1 MQNVALIASDEIRTY
16 FEDLEKKADNCY
28 ALVEKVRKAGFD
40 PSDSPEI
47 PRAKDL
53 AERVEAQVGPEGIA
67 PRIREVSE
75 DNDRESTALIIAR
88 ELAGKLKAEIG
99 LEKALEQ
106 AVRTSLSILT
116 EGVLVAPTEGVV
128 KVSTLEN
135 SNNTKCA
142 SIYYAGPIRAAGGT
156 AQALSVLI
164 ADVVRRELGLD
175 SYIPTAA
182 EIERYKEEIPLYK
195 RAVNLQYVPSPEE
208 IHTIVTS
215 CPICVTGERTDKLEV
230 AGNRD
235 LPRVETNS
243 LRGGACLVLA
253 EGLCLKAAKVLK
265 HVDKLGIS
273 GWDFLRK
280 YTEKKRESASGNV
293 KEHKYLKDVLAGRPI
308 FAFPDKPGSFRLR
321 YGRSRTGGL
330 ASMSLHP
337 STMLIL
343 DSFAAIGTQ
352 LKIQLPGKA
361 TATTPCDTIEGPSVI
376 LQNGKFTRLDDYKQA
391 LEVVNQVKEIVD
403 LGELLI
409 PVGEF
414 LENNHPLQPS
424 GWCDEWWDL
433 VVKSKDI
440 DKYNGDNSF
449 SSLFVFCKQNNIPL
463 HPKFTFN
470 WTDLDCKEIL
480 DLRNQLIR
488 TGSDVVKNNFSQR
501 FKEIFVKLGLFFE
514 IKENYIVLDEGYEPL
529 ITLLGIENIGGSLSA
544 KEISVETDE
553 ALALVSELSGVQ
565 IKCKS
570 PTRIGASMGRPEK
583 ANERRLKPPPHVLF
597 PLGDSGGNQRLIN
610 TALKERP
617 YRQGFTQGKLGSIEM
632 VTQLRYCRKC
642 NEETISLRCCESLT
656 MVKEDAKKR
665 IVDVSEIV
673 TKAMN
678 NAKVGILPKI
688 KGIKE
693 LKSGPKIP
701 ESLEKGILRSKYDL
715 RVYKD
720 GTLRYDMIDL
730 PITHFYPR
738 EIGLSIEKALELGYT
753 RDVNDKKLES
763 GDQLLEL
770 KVQDLIVS
778 KNSGPWLIKVANFVN
793 DELVRLYDS
802 EPFYDVNANSDMHEL
817 IGNLLICLSPHTSA
831 GVLTRLIGFTSAKAQ
846 YGHPF
851 LHAAKR
857 RNCDG
862 DEDSIMLL
870 LDGLLNFSDSFV
882 PTTRG
887 GTMDIPR
894 VLSTRIDPIE
904 IDSEAH
910 NVELNSS
917 YPLEFYEHAEKTSNP
932 NAVLD
937 YLDTVSKRLESPE
950 QYEGYSFTHSSS
962 DINLGPNE
970 SRYVTLGSMKSKAI
984 ASLEL
989 AKKTRASDAT
999 YVAEQ
1004 TIEKH
1009 FIRDIIGNLR
1019 SFSTQGVRC
1028 KKCNIKYRRPPL
1040 KDSCVCGGPLQLNIS
1055 PASVAKYRKIA
1066 GEIAQTYGSR
1076 KFIKQRL
1083 ELAFSAIEETL
1094 ENEQN
1099 ADKVIQ
1105 SVIRIIE
1112 KINQK

>member
-1 MQNVALIASDEIRTY
+1 MSVALIVSNEMEAY
-16 FEDLEKKADNCY
+16 FEDLEKKADTCY
-28 ALVEKVRKAGFD
+28 TLVEKVRKAGFD
-40 PSDSPEI
+40 PSTSPEI

-53 AERVEAQVGPEGIA
+53 AERVEAQVGPVGIA
-67 PRIREVSE
+67 PRIREVAE
-75 DNDRESTALIIAR
+75 ENDRESTALIIAK
-88 ELAGKLKAEIG
+88 ELARRLKSELG
-99 LEKALEQ
+99 LGKALEQ

-135 SNNTKCA
+135 SNKTKCA

-164 ADVVRRELGLD
+164 ADVVRRELDLD
-175 SYIPTAA
+175 PYIPTPA

-215 CPICVTGERTDKLEV
+215 CPICITGERTDKLEV

-273 GWDFLRK
+273 GWDFLRT
-280 YTEKKRESASGNV
+280 YTEKKRKSASGDV

-308 FAFPDKPGSFRLR
+308 FAFPDRPGSFRLR
-321 YGRSRTGGL
+321 YGRSRTAGL
-330 ASMSLHP
+330 ASMSVHP
-337 STMLIL
+337 STMLIV

-352 LKIQLPGKA
+352 LKLQLPGKA
-361 TATTPCDTIEGPSVI
+361 TASTPCDTIEGPSVI
-376 LQNGKFTRLDDYKQA
+376 LQDGTFTRLDDYNSA
-391 LEVVNQVKEIVD
+391 LEVVNRVTEIID

-424 GWCDEWWDL
+424 GWCNEWWDSL
-433 VVKSKDI
+433 VDSKGI
-440 DKYNGDNSF
+440 KYDGDYSF
-449 SSLFVFCKQNNIPL
+449 RSLYIFCKENDLPL
-463 HPKFTFN
+463 HPKYTFN
-470 WTDLDCKEIL
+470 WGDLECNEIL
-480 DLRNQLIR
+480 DLRGQLVR
-488 TGSDVVKNNFSQR
+488 NGPDVVKNRFSKIY
-501 FKEIFVKLGLFFE
+501 KEVFIKLGMFFRTE
-514 IKENYIVLDEGYEPL
+514 DNAIVLDEGYEPL
-529 ITLLGIENIGGSLSA
+529 ITLLGI
-544 KEISVETDE
+544 KETDGKL
-553 ALALVSELSGVQ
+553 LASELDSHSNDSLTLLSNLSEVL

-617 YRQGFTQGKLGSIEM
+617 NRRGFTQGKLGTIEM
-632 VTQLRYCRKC
+632 VTQLRYCKNC
-642 NEETISLRCCESLT
+642 NKETISLRCCKSLT

-665 IVDVSEIV
+665 LVDVSEIV

-678 NAKVGILPKI
+678 NTKVGILPKV

-693 LKSGPKIP
+693 LTSGPKIP
-701 ESLEKGILRSKYDL
+701 ESFEKGILRSKYDL

-730 PITHFYPR
+730 PITHFYPK
-738 EIGLSIEKALELGYT
+738 EIGLSVEKALELGYSK
-753 RDVNDKKLES
+753 DIDGNKLES
-763 GDQLLEL
+763 ENQLLEL

-778 KNSGPWLIKVANFVN
+778 KNAGPWLVKVANFVN
-793 DELVRLYDS
+793 EELVKLYGS
-802 EPFYDVNANSDMHEL
+802 EPFYEVTSNSVMHDL
-817 IGNLLICLSPHTSA
+817 IGSLLICLSPHTSA
-831 GVLTRLIGFTSAKAQ
+831 GVLGRLIGFTSAKAQ

-851 LHAAKR
+851 FHAAKR

-894 VLSTRIDPIE
+894 VLSTRIDPME

-910 NVELNSS
+910 NVELNSK
-917 YPLEFYEHAEKTSNP
+917 YPLEFYEHSEKFSNP
-932 NAVLD
+932 VEVLE

-962 DINLGPNE
+962 NINLGPNE
-970 SRYVTLGSMKSKAI
+970 SRYVTLDSMKSKAI

-989 AKKTRASDAT
+989 AKKTRASDAS

-1028 KKCNIKYRRPPL
+1028 KKCNTKYRRPPL
-1040 KDSCVCGGPLQLNIS
+1040 KNTCSCGGLLQLNIS
-1055 PASVAKYRKIA
+1055 PASVAKYRQIA
-1066 GEIAQTYGSR
+1066 GEIADKYGSR
-1076 KFIKQRL
+1076 KFIRQRL

-1094 ENEQN
+1094 ENEQIKQMDLG
-1099 ADKVIQ
+1099 AFL
-1105 SVIRIIE
+1105 
-1112 KINQK
+1112 

>member
-1 MQNVALIASDEIRTY
+1 MALIVSNEMEAY
-16 FEDLEKKADNCY
+16 FEDLEKKADTCY
-28 ALVEKVRKAGFD
+28 TLVEKVRKAGFD
-40 PSDSPEI
+40 PSTSPEI

-53 AERVEAQVGPEGIA
+53 AERVEAQVGPVGIA
-67 PRIREVSE
+67 PRIREVAE
-75 DNDRESTALIIAR
+75 ENDRESTALIIAK
-88 ELAGKLKAEIG
+88 ELARRLKSELG
-99 LEKALEQ
+99 LGKALEQ

-135 SNNTKCA
+135 SNKTKCA

-164 ADVVRRELGLD
+164 ADVVRRELDLD
-175 SYIPTAA
+175 PYIPTPA

-215 CPICVTGERTDKLEV
+215 CPICITGERTDKLEV

-273 GWDFLRK
+273 GWDFLRT
-280 YTEKKRESASGNV
+280 YTEKKRKSASGDV

-308 FAFPDKPGSFRLR
+308 FAFPDRPGSFRLR
-321 YGRSRTGGL
+321 YGRSRTAGL
-330 ASMSLHP
+330 ASMSVHP
-337 STMLIL
+337 STMLIV

-352 LKIQLPGKA
+352 LKLQLPGKA
-361 TATTPCDTIEGPSVI
+361 TASTPCDTIEGPSVI
-376 LQNGKFTRLDDYKQA
+376 LQDGTFTRLDDYNSA
-391 LEVVNQVKEIVD
+391 LEVVNRVTEIID

-424 GWCDEWWDL
+424 GWCNEWWDSL
-433 VVKSKDI
+433 VDSKGI
-440 DKYNGDNSF
+440 KYDGDYSF
-449 SSLFVFCKQNNIPL
+449 RSLYIFCKENDLPL
-463 HPKFTFN
+463 HPKYTFN
-470 WTDLDCKEIL
+470 WGDLECNEIL
-480 DLRNQLIR
+480 DLRGQLVR
-488 TGSDVVKNNFSQR
+488 NGPDVVKNRFSKIY
-501 FKEIFVKLGLFFE
+501 KEVFIKLGMFFRIE
-514 IKENYIVLDEGYEPL
+514 DNTIVLDEGYEPL
-529 ITLLGIENIGGSLSA
+529 ITLLGI
-544 KEISVETDE
+544 KETDGKL
-553 ALALVSELSGVQ
+553 LASELDSHSNDSLTLLSNLSEVL

-617 YRQGFTQGKLGSIEM
+617 NRRGFTQGKLGTIEM
-632 VTQLRYCRKC
+632 VTQLRYCKNC
-642 NEETISLRCCESLT
+642 NKETISLRCCKSLT

-665 IVDVSEIV
+665 LVDVSEIV

-678 NAKVGILPKI
+678 NTKVGILPKV

-693 LKSGPKIP
+693 LTSGPKIP
-701 ESLEKGILRSKYDL
+701 ESFEKGILRSKYDL

-730 PITHFYPR
+730 PITHFYPK
-738 EIGLSIEKALELGYT
+738 EIGLSVEKALELGYSK
-753 RDVNDKKLES
+753 DIDGNKLES
-763 GDQLLEL
+763 ENQLLEL

-778 KNSGPWLIKVANFVN
+778 KNAGPWLVKVANFVN
-793 DELVRLYDS
+793 EELVKLYGS
-802 EPFYDVNANSDMHEL
+802 EPFYEVTSNSVMHDL
-817 IGNLLICLSPHTSA
+817 IGSLLICLSPHTSA
-831 GVLTRLIGFTSAKAQ
+831 GVLGRLIGFTSAKAQ

-851 LHAAKR
+851 FHAAKR

-894 VLSTRIDPIE
+894 VLSTRIDPME

-910 NVELNSS
+910 NVELNSK
-917 YPLEFYEHAEKTSNP
+917 YPLEFYEHSEKFSNP
-932 NAVLD
+932 VEVLE

-962 DINLGPNE
+962 NINLGPNE
-970 SRYVTLGSMKSKAI
+970 SRYVTLDSMKSKAI

-989 AKKTRASDAT
+989 AKKTRASDAS

-1028 KKCNIKYRRPPL
+1028 KKCNTKYRRPPL
-1040 KDSCVCGGPLQLNIS
+1040 KNTCSCGGLLQLNIS
-1055 PASVAKYRKIA
+1055 PASVAKYRQIA
-1066 GEIAQTYGSR
+1066 GEIADKYGSR
-1076 KFIKQRL
+1076 KFIRQRL

-1094 ENEQN
+1094 ENEQIKQMDLG
-1099 ADKVIQ
+1099 AFL
-1105 SVIRIIE
+1105 
-1112 KINQK
+1112 